1 MDYEQLELLIN
12 EVLNSDN
19 NNKIDKI
26 MDLIEN
32 FVNSIEDTRY

>member
-1 MDYEQLELLIN
+1 MDLEQLELLISK
-12 EVLNSDN
+12 VLNSDN

>member
-1 MDYEQLELLIN
+1 MDLEQLELLIN